1 MGVRRFDHVG
11 VVVDDI
17 EAAAAFLEVLGF
29 EREGSARLSGA
40 WVDAVVGLDGIDSDI
55 IMLRTPDG
63 GGRIE
68 LSKFHAPADESAV
81 RPEAANR
88 LGIRHV
94 AYEVDDLE
102 STLERIRAHGYDT
115 VRDIVEYED
124 IYRLCFVR
132 GPEGLIIELAQP
144 LRP

>member
-1 MGVRRFDHVG
+1 
-11 VVVDDI
+11 
-17 EAAAAFLEVLGF
+17 
-29 EREGSARLSGA
+29 
-40 WVDAVVGLDGIDSDI
+40 
-55 IMLRTPDG
+55 MLRTPDG

-88 LGIRHV
+88 LGIRHI

-132 GPEGLIIELAQP
+132 GPEGLITELAQP